1 MIGHIEEGRRI
12 DKAMCGS
19 AQTFAI
25 KGVELVDARG
35 VIPHSWVSIVD
46 GAIDASGTFDDD
58 LATHIE
64 MMGGADHIRVIDGQE
79 AWLAPGYV
87 DIHAHGAWECS
98 FDDGAD
104 AIAVARAWHMNH
116 GTTRQVLSLITNPL
130 DVMCANLA
138 VVARE
143 TSRRPDVLGAH
154 LEGPFLALGRTGVSM
169 ASRPSPGSPGPV

>member
-64 MMGGADHIRVIDGQE
+64 MMGGADHIRVIDGQG

-104 AIAVARAWHMNH
+104 AIAVARA
-116 GTTRQVLSLITNPL
+116 
-130 DVMCANLA
+130 
-138 VVARE
+138 
-143 TSRRPDVLGAH
+143 
-154 LEGPFLALGRTGVSM
+154 
-169 ASRPSPGSPGPV
+169 